1 MTEAI
6 GIRPSSYTQDDA
18 DELVR
23 QFEALD
29 RENFFKEFGY
39 YPGTLVR
46 DPISLKAHKFL
57 TDQGAATLVYQGEA
71 DFDDGDPENGPG
83 DWGYPDYDLYHSEC
97 QDIVIEWRGM
107 FISDVSGVAPFIP
120 PDFPD
125 EGSMYELVRE
135 QPPLEP
141 LTKSEVLRDFAHAN
155 GIPFTDL
162 KMDFGGEWAGLG
174 GPYSRIDHW
183 SKRWPR
189 CECWL
194 CRMANG
200 DPDAGTED

>member
-1 MTEAI
+1 MTEAT
-6 GIRPSSYTQDDA
+6 GIRPSSYTQADA

-57 TDQGAATLVYQGEA
+57 TDQGAATLVYQGCNL
-71 DFDDGDPENGPG
+71 DSGPNAV
-83 DWGYPDYDLYHSEC
+83 DYPDYDRYHSEG
-97 QDIVIEWRGM
+97 QDIVIDWRGR
-107 FISDVSGVAPFIP
+107 FFSIRKVTPLVAEELLTTSSSNRPVNLSQVSK
-120 PDFPD
+120 
-125 EGSMYELVRE
+125 
-135 QPPLEP
+135 
-141 LTKSEVLRDFAHAN
+141 LTEEF
-155 GIPFTDL
+155 
-162 KMDFGGEWAGLG
+162 LG

-194 CRMANG
+194 CRSADG